1 MLFTSEYSMKMPL
14 FEALMTSLVGIVT
27 VICILAI
34 IAVLII
40 LVSKVIRTVENAATK
55 KKTATATAAPAVAAP
70 AGKPTGVIPVAG
82 VSQGTIDLV
91 NVDEKTAAIIMAIVS
106 DKSGIP
112 LNRLSFKSIKLVED
126 ENK

>member
-1 MLFTSEYSMKMPL
+1 MFANLKMPL
-14 FEALMTSLVGIVT
+14 TDALATSLIGIVT

-40 LVSKVIRTVENAATK
+40 LVSKVIRAVEGAASK
-55 KKTATATAAPAVAAP
+55 KAPEAPAAVATASTP
-70 AGKPTGVIPVAG
+70 AGVPMPAG
-82 VSQGTIDLV
+82 MNQGELELV
-91 NVDEKTAAIIMAIVS
+91 NTDEKTAAIIMAIVS

-126 ENK
+126 EK

>member
-1 MLFTSEYSMKMPL
+1 MSYAFNNLTEEQQEIYVM
-14 FEALMTSLVGIVT
+14 SLDRGYT
-27 VICILAI
+27 PA
-34 IAVLII
+34 
-40 LVSKVIRTVENAATK
+40 AAT
-55 KKTATATAAPAVAAP
+55 APAAP

-126 ENK
+126 NK

>member
-1 MLFTSEYSMKMPL
+1 MFANLKMPL
-14 FEALMTSLVGIVT
+14 TDALATSLIGIVT

-40 LVSKVIRTVENAATK
+40 LVSKVIRAVEGAASK
-55 KKTATATAAPAVAAP
+55 KAPEAPAAVATASA
-70 AGKPTGVIPVAG
+70 PTGVPMPAG
-82 VSQGTIDLV
+82 MNQGELELV
-91 NVDEKTAAIIMAIVS
+91 NTDEKTAAIIMAIVS

-126 ENK
+126 KK

>member
-40 LVSKVIRTVENAATK
+40 LVSKAIRGVENAAAK
-55 KKTATATAAPAVAAP
+55 KKANAAPVAA
-70 AGKPTGVIPVAG
+70 ASAAAKPTGVIPVAG

-126 ENK
+126 

>member
-14 FEALMTSLVGIVT
+14 PEALLTSVVGIGT
-27 VICILAI
+27 VMIILAI

-40 LVSKVIRTVENAATK
+40 LVSKVIRGFEGVAAK
-55 KKTATATAAPAVAAP
+55 KKAVSVAAAPAVSTAA
-70 AGKPTGVIPVAG
+70 PTGVIPVAG

-112 LNRLSFKSIKLVED
+112 LNRLSFKSIKLVE
-126 ENK
+126 EKNK

>member
-40 LVSKVIRTVENAATK
+40 LVSKVIRTVENAASK
-55 KKTATATAAPAVAAP
+55 KKAAPAAAAAPAAP

>member
-27 VICILAI
+27 VMIILAV
-34 IAVLII
+34 IAMLII
-40 LVSKVIRTVENAATK
+40 LVSKVIRVFESAAAK
-55 KKTATATAAPAVAAP
+55 KKAAPAAAVASAAP

-126 ENK
+126 EKK